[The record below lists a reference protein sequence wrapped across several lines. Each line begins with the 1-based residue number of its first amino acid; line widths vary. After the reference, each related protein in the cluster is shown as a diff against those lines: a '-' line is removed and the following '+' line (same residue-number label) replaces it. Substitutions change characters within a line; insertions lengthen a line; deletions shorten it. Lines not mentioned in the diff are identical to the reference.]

1 MATQQEVR
9 NFIKSNYNCDELD
22 NGSFK
27 TVFDLG
33 GGRSQLVFLT
43 VNDYNVQYQSPFA
56 SVDDVSAKQALE
68 ANSEYNLG
76 VQLQGDY
83 YMIVH
88 LAPLAD
94 LDASE
99 IGEGF
104 EYVTSVADALEKKLV
119 GGDQF

>member
-9 NFIKSNYNCDELD
+9 NFIKSNYNVDELD

-43 VNDYNVQYQSPFA
+43 VNEYNVQYQSPFA

-68 ANSEYNLG
+68 ANSEFNLG
-76 VQLQGDY
+76 IQLQGNY
-83 YMIVH
+83 YMVVH
-88 LAPLAD
+88 MAPLAD

-104 EYVTSVADALEKKLV
+104 EYVTNVADVLEKKLV
-119 GGDQF
+119 GGDKF